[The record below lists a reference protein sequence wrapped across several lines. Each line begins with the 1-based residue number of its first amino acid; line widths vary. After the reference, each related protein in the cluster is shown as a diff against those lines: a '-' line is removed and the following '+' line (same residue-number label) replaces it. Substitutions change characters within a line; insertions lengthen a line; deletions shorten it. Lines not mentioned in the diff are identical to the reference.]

1 MPASPSPPLPN
12 SSLPPLSSTVAPP
25 CQLDESYKHIFLPT
39 CYLFTFLLSLGL
51 NSVVLT
57 RCLRRP
63 WNSSLIYMFNLALS
77 DLMYSLSLPFLIA
90 SYISRD
96 RWLFGDP
103 MCRLVRFLFYFNL
116 YCSIFFLTC
125 ISFHRYLGICH
136 PMRSMRLESMRWVRA
151 TCLLVWTLV
160 FAMTSPILLFAR
172 TGPLEG
178 YDDEVTCWDDALDSD
193 LHRYMPYGMFL
204 HVAGFFLPFS
214 LTAWCYSR
222 VVRTLC
228 RTIRGG
234 VVPGPVPGVAQ
245 RRKSIRTIVTIT
257 LLFALCFLPF
267 HLTRT
272 LFLALRA
279 GGAALGGCRALGV
292 MAVCYKVTRPLASAN
307 AFLNALLYFLTKEP
321 CGWGHRARKGGD
333 QKGKQMVKK
342 RPTQGKHVFGSIYPP
357 FP

>member
-1 MPASPSPPLPN
+1 MSFSPSPSSPN
-12 SSLPPLSSTVAPP
+12 SSLPTSSSQGST
-25 CQLDESYKHIFLPT
+25 CQLDESYKHIFLPI

-57 RCLRRP
+57 QCLRHPRNP
-63 WNSSLIYMFNLALS
+63 SLVYMFNLALS
-77 DLMYSLSLPFLIA
+77 DLMYSLSLPFLIT

-125 ISFHRYLGICH
+125 ISYHRYRGICH
-136 PMRSMRLESMRWVRA
+136 PMRTMRIETLRWVRA
-151 TCLLVWTLV
+151 TCVLVWTLV
-160 FAMTSPILLFAR
+160 FALTSPILFFAR
-172 TGPLEG
+172 TGPLDG
-178 YDDEVTCWDDALDSD
+178 PVDGVTCWDDALDED
-193 LHRYMPYGMFL
+193 LPKYVPYGVFL
-204 HVAGFFLPFS
+204 HISGFFLPFS

-222 VVRTLC
+222 VVRTLW
-228 RTIRGG
+228 RTLKGG

-267 HLTRT
+267 HVTRT
-272 LFLALRA
+272 IFLALRA

-292 MAVCYKVTRPLASAN
+292 VAVCYKVTRPLASAN

-321 CGWGHRARKGGD
+321 CGRGNRGKKGEPISKQEGKKGQSKESQVWGN
-333 QKGKQMVKK
+333 
-342 RPTQGKHVFGSIYPP
+342 IYPS

>member
-1 MPASPSPPLPN
+1 MPSSPPTPSLN
-12 SSLPPLSSTVAPP
+12 SSIPTLSSPGSS
-25 CQLDESYKHIFLPT
+25 CLLDESYKHIFLPT
-39 CYLFTFLLSLGL
+39 CYLFTFLLSLVL
-51 NSVVLT
+51 NSIVLT

-63 WNSSLIYMFNLALS
+63 WNPSLVYMFNLALS
-77 DLMYSLSLPFLIA
+77 DLMYSMSLPFLIA
-90 SYISRD
+90 NYIYRD

-136 PMRSMRLESMRWVRA
+136 PIRTMRLETMRWVRA
-151 TCLLVWTLV
+151 TCLLVWGVV

-172 TGPLEG
+172 TGLLEG
-178 YDDEVTCWDDALDSD
+178 HEEILTCWDDAVDAD
-193 LHRYMPYGMFL
+193 LQRYMPYGLFL
-204 HVAGFFLPFS
+204 HVAGFFLPFT

-228 RTIRGG
+228 RTLRGG
-234 VVPGPVPGVAQ
+234 VVPGPVPGVTQ

-267 HLTRT
+267 HVTRT
-272 LFLALRA
+272 IFLTMRTMGNSLS
-279 GGAALGGCRALGV
+279 GCRALEV
-292 MAVCYKVTRPLASAN
+292 VAVCYKVTRPLASSN
-307 AFLNALLYFLTKEP
+307 AFLNALVYFLTKEP
-321 CGWGHRARKGGD
+321 FGRTLRSKKEREQMGKVDKKRLNKGG
-333 QKGKQMVKK
+333 QAWGNL
-342 RPTQGKHVFGSIYPP
+342 YPQ

>member
-1 MPASPSPPLPN
+1 MPSSSFTPFLN
-12 SSLPPLSSTVAPP
+12 SSAPTSSSSPGSS

-39 CYLFTFLLSLGL
+39 CYIITFLLSLAL
-51 NSVVLT
+51 NSIVLT

-63 WNSSLIYMFNLALS
+63 WNPSLVYMFNLALS

-90 SYISRD
+90 SYISQD

-136 PMRSMRLESMRWVRA
+136 PMRSMRLETMRWVRA
-151 TCLLVWTLV
+151 TILLVWAMV

-178 YDDEVTCWDDALDSD
+178 PEDVVTCWDDALDVD
-193 LHRYMPYGMFL
+193 LHRYMPYGLFL
-204 HVAGFFLPFS
+204 HAAGFFLPFS

-228 RTIRGG
+228 RTLRGG
-234 VVPGPVPGVAQ
+234 VVPGPVPGVTQ

-267 HLTRT
+267 HVTRT
-272 LFLALRA
+272 IFLTMRA

-292 MAVCYKVTRPLASAN
+292 VAVCYKVTRPLASAN
-307 AFLNALLYFLTKEP
+307 SFLNALLYFLTKEP
-321 CGWGHRARKGGD
+321 CGRGLRSKKERDQMGKGD
-333 QKGKQMVKK
+333 KK
-342 RPTQGKHVFGSIYPP
+342 KPTKNGQPWSNFYPQLP
-357 FP
+357 R